1 VIEET
6 CPTDV
11 DFGKQKQKGK
21 GPATSFILTNM
32 VKAVFGLAWGG
43 EKEMADGTNV
53 YVRVIPGYG
62 VQHIPLYLVPGNIAR
77 MQAWRGTSSGLAGGC
92 ACCGHHGRF
101 K

>member
-1 VIEET
+1 MIEET

-43 EKEMADGTNV
+43 EKEMVCAHT
-53 YVRVIPGYG
+53 PSKH
-62 VQHIPLYLVPGNIAR
+62 QSA
-77 MQAWRGTSSGLAGGC
+77 QLA
-92 ACCGHHGRF
+92 HMPRLH
-101 K
+101 